1 MDRTADETRGSGEF
15 RRLGVAGQEAAA
27 AREPLAAILRNR
39 IGDRAAG
46 LLAIAET
53 GGGGRG
59 REVAWRAE
67 DGLPLTPVSAL
78 PSGEAQA
85 LRARRRE
92 IESEVEALAS
102 RLAAE
107 GAAARLTGR
116 LLRLALV
123 VPDGFEAL
131 HAAGRQPVLIHW
143 GHAAPGQA
151 VPAMEEEPSSPP
163 SAPPPAPPPAP
174 LALPTPTPGE
184 PLAAPAE
191 GAPPEPDPAANGE
204 AAVHGPDGQPEE
216 RERKDRAGP
225 GRLAWALPPIL
236 LLVLAALLWKL
247 SRPPE
252 LVVVERAPPAPPAED
267 PVPALRDRLAGLE
280 SALAEARRLHA
291 ELASLCPPAPAP
303 RSGRTE
309 PEPPTVPPPPKPLPR
324 VQDEPPDKPDEPP
337 APAAAASPPGPPPRL
352 RPRRPPEL
360 PPVVPRTPELLRR
373 QVEAPPETRPA
384 PTLCEPGWTPTERPE
399 VLVVVDGSGSMKESF
414 PGASSRIGAA
424 REAVARVVRSLHHD
438 VVAGL
443 ISFSDCT
450 ETTTPR
456 KYRYR
461 DRSGLLARIRGIAP
475 SRGTSLANSIRRA
488 GNAAKSVGPATV
500 VVVSDGEDTCGGDP
514 CAAARALKAGKP
526 LLKINVIDLSGG
538 RSPVLQCVADA
549 AGGRVFAPADA
560 EQMGREMQEATGQ
573 PDAGRCN
580 P

>member
-53 GGGGRG
+53 GGGGGG
-59 REVAWRAE
+59 REVTWRAE
-67 DGLPLTPVSAL
+67 NGLPLTPVSAL

-85 LRARRRE
+85 QRARRRE

-123 VPDGFEAL
+123 VPDGVEAL

-163 SAPPPAPPPAP
+163 SAPPPAPP
-174 LALPTPTPGE
+174 ALPTPTPGE
-184 PLAAPAE
+184 PLAAPAK
-191 GAPPEPDPAANGE
+191 GASPEPELAAQGE
-204 AAVHGPDGQPEE
+204 AAVHGPDGQPE
-216 RERKDRAGP
+216 RERKDRAGT

-267 PVPALRDRLAGLE
+267 PVPALRDRLADLE

-291 ELASLCPPAPAP
+291 ELASLCLPAPAP

-309 PEPPTVPPPPKPLPR
+309 PEPPAVPSPPKPLPR
-324 VQDEPPDKPDEPP
+324 APAEPPDEPP
-337 APAAAASPPGPPPRL
+337 ATAAAASPPGPPPRL

-360 PPVVPRTPELLRR
+360 PPVVPRAPELLRR
-373 QVEAPPETRPA
+373 QAEAPPETRPA

-399 VLVVVDGSGSMKESF
+399 VLVVVDGSGSMKEGF

-438 VVAGL
+438 VVTGL
-443 ISFSDCT
+443 VSFTDCT

-456 KYRYR
+456 KYGYR

-514 CAAARALKAGKP
+514 CAAARALKARKP
-526 LLKINVIDLSGG
+526 LLKVNVIDLSGG

-560 EQMGREMQEATGQ
+560 EQMGREMQAATGQ

>member
-1 MDRTADETRGSGEF
+1 MDRTADETRGSGGF

-27 AREPLAAILRNR
+27 AREPLAAILRNH

-46 LLAIAET
+46 LLAVAET
-53 GGGGRG
+53 GGGGG
-59 REVAWRAE
+59 RDVTWRAGN
-67 DGLPLTPVSAL
+67 GLPLTPVSAL

-92 IESEVEALAS
+92 IETEIEALAS
-102 RLAAE
+102 RLATE

-123 VPDGFEAL
+123 VPDGVEAL

-151 VPAMEEEPSSPP
+151 VPATEEEPSSPP
-163 SAPPPAPPPAP
+163 PASSAAPPDPPMPAS
-174 LALPTPTPGE
+174 GG

-191 GAPPEPDPAANGE
+191 GALPEPDLAANGE
-204 AAVHGPDGQPEE
+204 AAVHGPNGQPE
-216 RERKDRAGP
+216 RERKDRAGT

-236 LLVLAALLWKL
+236 LLVLAALLWNL

-252 LVVVERAPPAPPAED
+252 LVVVEREPPAPPAED

-280 SALAEARRLHA
+280 SALAAAHRLHA
-291 ELASLCPPAPAP
+291 ELVSLCPPAPAS

-309 PEPPTVPPPPKPLPR
+309 PEPPSVPPPPKPLPR
-324 VQDEPPDKPDEPP
+324 ASDEPPDEPP
-337 APAAAASPPGPPPRL
+337 ATATAASPPGPPPRL
-352 RPRRPPEL
+352 RPRRPPAL
-360 PPVVPRTPELLRR
+360 PPVVPRPPELLR
-373 QVEAPPETRPA
+373 QVEASPETRPA
-384 PTLCEPGWTPTERPE
+384 PSLCEPGWTPTERPE
-399 VLVVVDGSGSMKESF
+399 VLVVVDGSGSMKEGF

-438 VVAGL
+438 VVTGL
-443 ISFSDCT
+443 VSFTDCT

-456 KYRYR
+456 KYGYR

-514 CAAARALKAGKP
+514 CAAARALKARKP
-526 LLKINVIDLSGG
+526 LLKVNVIDLSGG

-560 EQMGREMQEATGQ
+560 EQMSREMQEATGQ

-580 P
+580 S